1 MSLSRW
7 INSDVFYI
15 SPSFK
20 VGHFAPCRGSQSNF
34 DICFPLGNF
43 RNRAFTTTVIYSK
56 DSVTSSMFFF
66 FLSNGDFNIF
76 ISLWRIGVG
85 RSTWNGS
92 NWSNFKIFLRPWTC
106 PMALLKL
113 AALFPDRLN
122 YQLNFYPHPIG
133 TFSWLE
139 RVSKS
144 AIWRPIA
151 RHHREDAGRAD
162 AIGRPFKSIVNW
174 MQMAGSMWQMKE
186 TGQPIG
192 KATVEDGWTRYEW
205 SCWAVTINAERWAI
219 ERAVRMIKRS

>member
-1 MSLSRW
+1 MFSIFHQALKSAILHRVAAANRTLTFAFRWEIFAIELSQRQLF
-7 INSDVFYI
+7 IQKI
-15 SPSFK
+15 QLQ
-20 VGHFAPCRGSQSNF
+20 AQC
-34 DICFPLGNF
+34 
-43 RNRAFTTTVIYSK
+43 
-56 DSVTSSMFFF
+56 FFF

-186 TGQPIG
+186 TGQSIG